1 MVVSCKNI
9 SLETHTH
16 TERER
21 ETEVEGD
28 NMSFDRLLQNNKTF
42 VLENNLNSTEELSD
56 ANFKTAIQQCY
67 LVIYGNSTFFRRH
80 VFFYQILARHDK
92 RGRLS

>member
-1 MVVSCKNI
+1 MVVSWKHI
-9 SLETHTH
+9 YI
-16 TERER
+16 ERER
-21 ETEVEGD
+21 GGGD

-67 LVIYGNSTFFRRH
+67 LVIYGSSTFFSSSP
-80 VFFYQILARHDK
+80 FLSFIKFLQDTTSGADFHDF
-92 RGRLS
+92 